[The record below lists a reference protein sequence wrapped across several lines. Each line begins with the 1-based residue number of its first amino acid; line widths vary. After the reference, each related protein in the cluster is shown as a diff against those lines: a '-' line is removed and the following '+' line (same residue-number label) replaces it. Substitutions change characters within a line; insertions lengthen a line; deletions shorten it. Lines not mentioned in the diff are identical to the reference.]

1 MPRKF
6 AQGLTAFGLAVAIIF
21 GFTGNAA
28 AAPADRSGDAVVL
41 KGSEIARLLGA
52 DPARL
57 VGFSFRNG
65 RWSQIPVQV
74 DERHTVD
81 VRSLYPPENR
91 TYVGDSSP
99 DFNLEVYADPKTRS
113 GADEDATFDA
123 NDELTFMG
131 GDTGSRVPAGV
142 GAPAPVVPGSGTAV
156 RVSDPVG
163 GGNAWVYLFRSINRK
178 FDPSAGKDYVDYD
191 FKLTGLTGG
200 QTLLN
205 DYGYFSQFNPEDS
218 TVKTDDYELHSYDR
232 WMEDELKIRA
242 GNANGTDILDRE
254 VAQAGRGS
262 CGRSEYTFSGRWGQD
277 STSGND
283 NSTDNEG
290 TYVAV
295 IDGPVRAIRSYMG
308 ANSGPYVQR
317 EHIYYRDHE
326 QNTIFLRVHQMADL
340 YTWTDF
346 APSAIGMTYRDAKNT
361 AGVTVDGNPDSIA
374 PTTSADISNGAYSWQ
389 QISGPQGTATTV
401 MGSDTDLT
409 DPNFGNYYLDDSTP
423 SGPLEVQC
431 GGDGQSI
438 GASGFGIFGEG
449 DTGITPN
456 TDPRSAGFKTL
467 TTRRTR
473 YFGPP
478 ADGVAKA
485 ENYTARVSSPLT
497 ATSSPSPMKH
507 GMGSARAYILTR
519 GVTAHRG
526 RAIRLRVK
534 VRNSG
539 NFRIRKAKAC
549 VFGKGLTGRPC
560 TRVND
565 LGIGNER
572 TVTLKTRVGRFA
584 KGRKLKLSV
593 SVTGS
598 AGDWGFAGVGGY
610 FLIPL
615 RG

>member
-200 QTLLN
+200 ETLLN

-218 TVKTDDYELHSYDR
+218 TVKTDDYELH
-232 WMEDELKIRA
+232 
-242 GNANGTDILDRE
+242 
-254 VAQAGRGS
+254 
-262 CGRSEYTFSGRWGQD
+262 
-277 STSGND
+277 
-283 NSTDNEG
+283 
-290 TYVAV
+290 
-295 IDGPVRAIRSYMG
+295 
-308 ANSGPYVQR
+308 
-317 EHIYYRDHE
+317 
-326 QNTIFLRVHQMADL
+326 
-340 YTWTDF
+340 
-346 APSAIGMTYRDAKNT
+346 
-361 AGVTVDGNPDSIA
+361 
-374 PTTSADISNGAYSWQ
+374 
-389 QISGPQGTATTV
+389 
-401 MGSDTDLT
+401 
-409 DPNFGNYYLDDSTP
+409 
-423 SGPLEVQC
+423 
-431 GGDGQSI
+431 
-438 GASGFGIFGEG
+438 
-449 DTGITPN
+449 
-456 TDPRSAGFKTL
+456 
-467 TTRRTR
+467 
-473 YFGPP
+473 
-478 ADGVAKA
+478 
-485 ENYTARVSSPLT
+485 
-497 ATSSPSPMKH
+497 
-507 GMGSARAYILTR
+507 
-519 GVTAHRG
+519 
-526 RAIRLRVK
+526 
-534 VRNSG
+534 
-539 NFRIRKAKAC
+539 
-549 VFGKGLTGRPC
+549 
-560 TRVND
+560 
-565 LGIGNER
+565 
-572 TVTLKTRVGRFA
+572 
-584 KGRKLKLSV
+584 
-593 SVTGS
+593 
-598 AGDWGFAGVGGY
+598 
-610 FLIPL
+610 
-615 RG
+615 